1 MKKAIVIGAG
11 FSGLAAAAHLAK
23 DGAEVTILEKNPQIG
38 GRARMFEEKGFRFDM
53 GPSWY
58 WMPDVFENFF
68 NQFGKTTSNF
78 YELERLTP
86 SYKVHFK
93 DETVDIPSS
102 VPELKSLFESYEK
115 GAAKK
120 LEKFLKESKYK
131 YDISMTDLVYKPG
144 KSLTEFI
151 GWRVFKGFF
160 NLNLFSSF
168 RKYTTRYFKHPKI
181 LQLLE
186 FPILFLGATAETTPA
201 LYSMMNYADMQLGTW
216 YPHGGMSKI
225 VDAFESIVQEQGVKI
240 ITDAEVQNV
249 IIKGKSITEVIT
261 TQGNFKAEVVINS
274 SDYHF
279 FEQNI
284 LPENKRLYSQKYWDS
299 RKLAPSSLIFYLG
312 VDKKI
317 DGLTHHNLFFD
328 ADFPLHAKEIY
339 DTPQWPSNPLFYVC
353 SPSKTDSSVAPEGME
368 NIFILIPVATGLEDN
383 ENIREKYLD
392 LVLERLE
399 SKTGCS
405 IKEHILYKRTFAH
418 RDFVKD
424 YNSFKGNAYGLAN
437 TLLQT
442 AILKPKLRNSKL
454 TNLFNAG
461 QLTVP
466 GPGVPPA
473 IISGKIAA
481 NEALKLLNT

>member
-151 GWRVFKGFF
+151 DWRVFKGFF

-225 VDAFESIVQEQGVKI
+225 VDAFESIAQEQGVKI